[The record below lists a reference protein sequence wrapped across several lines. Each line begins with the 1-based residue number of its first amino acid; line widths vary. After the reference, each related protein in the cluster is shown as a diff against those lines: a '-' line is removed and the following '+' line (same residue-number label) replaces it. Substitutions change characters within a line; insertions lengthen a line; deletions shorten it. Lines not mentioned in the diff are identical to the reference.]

1 MRRTGTCR
9 VSPTAPT
16 SPNPPAS
23 RPPRAGKHDQRACDR
38 GLKRA
43 AFFGYFLCSSKESDC
58 RPAQGRANR
67 PIRNQASQKPRRIKR
82 CRGASPKRHRE
93 ESKLHRG
100 ASASNGAFAEGK
112 RQKAEGQ
119 KDEKSEAQ
127 DSRKCHRHKK
137 THHQNRCKPEGRT
150 TC

>member
-1 MRRTGTCR
+1 MNNGDDFVKT
-9 VSPTAPT
+9 T
-16 SPNPPAS
+16 SE
-23 RPPRAGKHDQRACDR
+23 K
-38 GLKRA
+38 A

-112 RQKAEGQ
+112 RQKAEGRRQ
-119 KDEKSEAQ
+119 KA
-127 DSRKCHRHKK
+127 
-137 THHQNRCKPEGRT
+137 EGKRQKAKGKR
-150 TC
+150 